1 MLIPCSVCLIVHT
14 DIIHGCTLLQRSRLI
29 ASALSCVI
37 VLGLWN
43 ESMYAWVEGAPV
55 WIDVC
60 WLVLSVCVGTD
71 VWAQK
76 DFYNSQF
83 TVKYIPGGLVFES
96 PPFCRQLSP
105 GASVPCPCVWVN
117 INCVWQVLVLLMTRV
132 WTTLHTCSSHCSG
145 LGSTLTVELN

>member
-14 DIIHGCTLLQRSRLI
+14 DIIHGCTLLQRSGLI

-43 ESMYAWVEGAPV
+43 ECMCAWVEGAPV
-55 WIDVC
+55 WMDVC

-76 DFYNSQF
+76 DKVYCEVYSRWFG
-83 TVKYIPGGLVFES
+83 VWKS
-96 PPFCRQLSP
+96 PILQAIVSRSIHSLSICVSEHKLCLA
-105 GASVPCPCVWVN
+105 GAGVTYDLCLDNFALYVTS
-117 INCVWQVLVLLMTRV
+117 
-132 WTTLHTCSSHCSG
+132 SSHCSG